1 MAATSAYGP
10 APMDDQAG
18 PGAEVVLQVQLELR
32 REPPEPSRLGEV
44 VRFEKFPDA
53 LLEGAI
59 NVLLGLEG
67 RYEQT
72 EAIAWHDRVASRT

>member
-1 MAATSAYGP
+1 
-10 APMDDQAG
+10 
-18 PGAEVVLQVQLELR
+18 
-32 REPPEPSRLGEV
+32 

-72 EAIAWHDRVASRT
+72 EAIAWHDSVASRT